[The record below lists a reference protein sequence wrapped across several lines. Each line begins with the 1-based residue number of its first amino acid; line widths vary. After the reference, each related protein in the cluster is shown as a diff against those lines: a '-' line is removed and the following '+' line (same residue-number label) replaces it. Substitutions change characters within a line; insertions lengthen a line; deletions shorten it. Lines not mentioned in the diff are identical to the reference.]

1 MHKRLLQ
8 AILVASLATVASSAA
23 IAQSPAD
30 GPATTVDTRDD
41 DRGFDWGL
49 LGLLGLLG
57 LIPRKRRDVHNDT
70 RTANTVR

>member
-1 MHKRLLQ
+1 MRKRLLH

-41 DRGFDWGL
+41 DRGFDDWGL

-57 LIPRKRRDVHNDT
+57 LIPRKRRDIHDQ
-70 RTANTVR
+70 RTTTAAR